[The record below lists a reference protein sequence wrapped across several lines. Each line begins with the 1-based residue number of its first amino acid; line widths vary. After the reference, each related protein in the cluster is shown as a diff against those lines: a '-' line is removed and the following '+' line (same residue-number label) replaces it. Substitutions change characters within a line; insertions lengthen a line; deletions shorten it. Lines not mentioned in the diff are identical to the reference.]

1 MLKPVR
7 KKKLRAPQGEF
18 YIIAS
23 QYNARYVDAMLRAA
37 QGALKEAGVTR
48 VQTLRVPGAFEIPA
62 VASSVACQ
70 NRDDLA
76 AIICLGVVIR
86 GETAHAQLVAE
97 GVTHA
102 LAGLQVSFHLPVIH
116 GVLLLDNE
124 EQAKVRCLGQEHN
137 RGLEA
142 AQTALAMAAIMEK
155 VFPVD
160 VPF

>member
-7 KKKLRAPQGEF
+7 KKKLRVPQGEF
-18 YIIAS
+18 FIIAS
-23 QYNARYVDAMLRAA
+23 KYNARYVDAMLRAA

-48 VQTLRVPGAFEIPA
+48 VQTIRVPGAFEIPA

-70 NRDDLA
+70 DSNDLA

-124 EQAKVRCLGQEHN
+124 EQARVRCLGKEHN

-142 AQTALAMAAIMEK
+142 AQTALAMAAVMEK
-155 VFPVD
+155 VFPDD